1 MSRHNTEGGLLAHLN
16 TIEEQLIH
24 EHGRATAGAIT
35 VGILIAA
42 LCSPCIIV
50 CSCFKIL
57 RCFGLLKDPSQRVS
71 AIRPPPLPVN
81 RRRELQAALRYNRCQ
96 TGCEPTFS
104 DVAMAPL
111 PPLAPQ
117 SPQPPPPL
125 LPPPPGAAGPSSPPR
140 GAAGPS
146 GAFFI
151 DTRPARRSMSQPTL
165 GSPHN
170 ADAPVWA
177 SETSPIGRISPV
189 GTGGDSGPA
198 PAHDITS
205 SANGLD
211 PYVAAGCARR
221 GGETDHV

>member
-16 TIEEQLIH
+16 SIEEQFIH

-35 VGILIAA
+35 AGILIAV

-50 CSCFKIL
+50 CSCFKFL
-57 RCFGLLKDPSQRVS
+57 RCVGLLKDPSQRVS

-81 RRRELQAALRYNRCQ
+81 RRRELQAARRYNRCQ

>member
-16 TIEEQLIH
+16 KIEEQFIH

-35 VGILIAA
+35 AGILIAV

-57 RCFGLLKDPSQRVS
+57 RCVGLLKDPSQRVS

-81 RRRELQAALRYNRCQ
+81 RRRELQAARRYNRCQ

-117 SPQPPPPL
+117 PPQPPPPL

-170 ADAPVWA
+170 DAAPVWA
-177 SETSPIGRISPV
+177 SETSPIGRISPIS
-189 GTGGDSGPA
+189 TLWNTCPFYEYA
-198 PAHDITS
+198 IS
-205 SANGLD
+205 SA
-211 PYVAAGCARR
+211 
-221 GGETDHV
+221 

>member
-16 TIEEQLIH
+16 KIEEQFIH

-35 VGILIAA
+35 AGILIAV

-50 CSCFKIL
+50 CSCFKFL
-57 RCFGLLKDPSQRVS
+57 RCVGLLKDPSQRVS

-81 RRRELQAALRYNRCQ
+81 RRRELQAARRYNRCQ

>member
-16 TIEEQLIH
+16 KIEEQFIH

-35 VGILIAA
+35 AGILIAV

-57 RCFGLLKDPSQRVS
+57 RCVGLLKDPSQRVS

-81 RRRELQAALRYNRCQ
+81 RRRELQAARRYNRCQ

>member
-50 CSCFKIL
+50 CTCFKIL

-117 SPQPPPPL
+117 PPQPPPPL

-189 GTGGDSGPA
+189 GTGGDSGSA

>member
-16 TIEEQLIH
+16 SIEEQFIH

-35 VGILIAA
+35 AGILIAV

-50 CSCFKIL
+50 CSCFKFL
-57 RCFGLLKDPSQRVS
+57 RCVGLLKDPSQRVS

-81 RRRELQAALRYNRCQ
+81 RRRELQAARRYNRCQ

-125 LPPPPGAAGPSSPPR
+125 LPPPPGAAGPSSPPS

>member
-16 TIEEQLIH
+16 SIEEQFIH

-35 VGILIAA
+35 AGILIAV

-50 CSCFKIL
+50 CSCFKFL
-57 RCFGLLKDPSQRVS
+57 RCVGLLKDPSQRVS

-81 RRRELQAALRYNRCQ
+81 RRRELQAARRYNRCQ

-125 LPPPPGAAGPSSPPR
+125 LPPPPGAAGPS
-140 GAAGPS
+140 

-170 ADAPVWA
+170 AAAPVWA
-177 SETSPIGRISPV
+177 SEASPIGRISPV
-189 GTGGDSGPA
+189 GTGGGSGPA
-198 PAHDITS
+198 PAQDIAS

-211 PYVAAGCARR
+211 PYAAAGCARR